1 MLKNNKKGFT
11 LIELLVVI
19 AIIGI
24 LASIALVAL
33 SSAQRSAK
41 QSRIVADLQQIRS
54 LAETYKA
61 DRGSYAGFSTSTVPE
76 FNTLDQDIMKQGGQD
91 IGFYYNSSNDS
102 YCYKVNMSLGGGT
115 GRWGCIN
122 SGLVLNTQFTS
133 DPVGCNTG
141 SEITTNC
148 SSQ

>member
-33 SSAQRSAK
+33 SGAQRSAK
-41 QSRIVADLQQIRS
+41 QARIISNLQQIRS

-61 DRGSYAGFSTSTVPE
+61 DRGNYAGFSS
-76 FNTLDQDIMKQGGQD
+76 NGDYQTLSNDIAQQGGQS
-91 IGFYYNSSNDS
+91 INFYYNPTNDS
-102 YCYKVNMSLGGGT
+102 YCYEVNMSLGGGT

-122 SGLVLNTQFTS
+122 SGLVLNTQFQS
-133 DPVGCNTG
+133 DPGGCAGGAAT
-141 SEITTNC
+141 TTNC
-148 SSQ
+148 SP

>member
-24 LASIALVAL
+24 LASMALVAL

-41 QSRIVADLQQIRS
+41 QARIVANLQQMRS
-54 LAETYKA
+54 LAESYKTTT
-61 DRGSYAGFSTSTVPE
+61 GNYAGFTGNQDYQTL
-76 FNTLDQDIMKQGGQD
+76 NTDIASQGGQN
-91 IGFYYNSSNDS
+91 INFYYNPGNDS
-102 YCYKVNMSLGGGT
+102 YCYEVNMSLGSGT

-122 SGLVLNTQFTS
+122 SGLVLNTQFQS
-133 DPVGCNTG
+133 DPGGCAGGAAT
-141 SEITTNC
+141 TTNC
-148 SSQ
+148 SP